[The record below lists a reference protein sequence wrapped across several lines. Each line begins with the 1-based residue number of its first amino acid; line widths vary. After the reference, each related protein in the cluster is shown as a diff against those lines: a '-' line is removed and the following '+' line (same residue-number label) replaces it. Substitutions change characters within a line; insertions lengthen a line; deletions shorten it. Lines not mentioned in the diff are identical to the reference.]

1 MEGIPSS
8 PEGAQVALRDLR
20 AVAPDTWFAAYT
32 GFVAEIRREVRQD
45 MRSFDPIHRWR
56 GCAGR
61 VLLRNPY
68 ADIGITTDQG
78 LAVVW
83 IGERIDR
90 DYRIRCEWT
99 DVSSAAQGWLV
110 AIAPAFAAVA
120 ARLGCTPALPDQP
133 REIRWLEAA

>member
-1 MEGIPSS
+1 MADIPSS
-8 PEGAQVALRDLR
+8 PDGAQVVLRDLR
-20 AVAPDTWFAAYT
+20 AIAPDAWFTAYT
-32 GFVAEIRREVRQD
+32 GFVAEIRREVRRD

-68 ADIGITTDQG
+68 ADIGITADHG

-99 DVSSAAQGWLV
+99 DVSAAAQRWL
-110 AIAPAFAAVA
+110 AGIAPAFDAVA
-120 ARLGCTPALPDQP
+120 ARLGCTPGLPDQP
-133 REIRWLEAA
+133 RELRWLEAA

>member
-1 MEGIPSS
+1 MEEIPFS

-20 AVAPDTWFAAYT
+20 TVAPDAWFAAYT
-32 GFVAEIRREVRQD
+32 RFVAEIRREVRRD

-68 ADIGITTDQG
+68 ADIGISTDQG

-83 IGERIDR
+83 IGELIDR

-99 DVSSAAQGWLV
+99 DVSGSAQRWLA
-110 AIAPAFAAVA
+110 AIAPVFDAVA
-120 ARLGCTPALPDQP
+120 ARLGCTADLPDQP
-133 REIRWLEAA
+133 RELRWLEAA

>member
-1 MEGIPSS
+1 MKDVPSL
-8 PEGAQVALRDLR
+8 PDGAQVALRDLR
-20 AVAPDTWFAAYT
+20 AIAPDAWFAAYT
-32 GFVAEIRREVRQD
+32 GFVVEIRRAVRRD

-56 GCAGR
+56 GCDNR

-99 DVSSAAQGWLV
+99 DVSGAAQRWLA
-110 AIAPAFAAVA
+110 AIAPAFDAVA
-120 ARLGCTPALPDQP
+120 ARLGCTPDLPAQP

>member
-8 PEGAQVALRDLR
+8 PDGAQVALRDLR

-32 GFVAEIRREVRQD
+32 GFVAETQGEVRQD

-68 ADIGITTDQG
+68 ADIGITIRGG
-78 LAVVW
+78 LAAVW
-83 IGERIDR
+83 IGERVDR

-99 DVSSAAQGWLV
+99 DVSGAAQRWLA
-110 AIAPAFAAVA
+110 AIAPDFDAVA
-120 ARLGCTPALPDQP
+120 LRLGCTTGLPDRASEP
-133 REIRWLEAA
+133 RWLEAA